1 MNNKSYHLSQS
12 VDSRFIPSLKKERAI
27 DLNQF
32 IELLRDE
39 ENYYPG
45 EQNNTKLM
53 ITRLRKIF
61 YDSWGWSTEV
71 IRGAA
76 TIKGRYDVKMIKDSN
91 AVPKLG
97 VKNKRDKKYHF
108 VGLVPV
114 VVYRKDDREYPG
126 RAGQTP
132 EIYAND
138 NQEVI
143 LPDSLYCDIGHIL
156 TGIDACNYPAPV
168 TPLPG
173 FLWWIYKLFP
183 HVNSN
188 MDFATWL
195 GDIASTVGNFLF
207 DELQNKKYNRESEQ
221 KVIDEYASG
230 SDMLG
235 NIDAYAISRL
245 YNISTNWGV
254 KVTEILS
261 DYYGNNGIGKNYR
274 SVRCSIFCDAMG
286 LKGWNGNKF
295 DNEEGWIR
303 YQVKQ
308 LRIATAFYV
317 YGDLDNFK
325 GLTLALKIWLRLYE
339 KKLAF
344 KLLLTLFL
352 DSLKKEIQE
361 NCVKQNNNEEN
372 K

>member
-1 MNNKSYHLSQS
+1 MSNKSYHLSQP
-12 VDSRFIPSLKKERAI
+12 VESRFIPSLKKEKA
-27 DLNQF
+27 LHLEKF
-32 IELLRDE
+32 IELLQNE

-76 TIKGRYDVKMIKDSN
+76 NIEGRYEVKMVKDSN
-91 AVPKLG
+91 SAPKLR
-97 VKNKRDKKYHF
+97 VNNKRDKKYQF

-114 VVYRKDDREYPG
+114 VVYRKSDREYPD
-126 RAGQTP
+126 RAGQVP
-132 EIYAND
+132 EIYSND

-143 LPDSLYCDIGHIL
+143 LPDGLYCDIGHIL
-156 TGIDACNYPAPV
+156 TGIDACNYPAPI
-168 TPLPG
+168 TPLPR
-173 FLWWIYKLFP
+173 FLRWMYNFFP

-195 GDIASTVGNFLF
+195 GDIASTAGNFLF
-207 DELQNKKYNRESEQ
+207 DELQNKTYNRKSEQ
-221 KVIDEYASG
+221 EVIDEYAPG

-254 KVTEILS
+254 KVTQILS
-261 DYYGNNGIGKNYR
+261 DYYGDNGIGKNYR
-274 SVRCSIFCDAMG
+274 SDRCSIFCDAIG
-286 LKGWNGNKF
+286 LKSWDGKKF
-295 DNEEGWIR
+295 DNEEEWLK

-325 GLTLALKIWLRLYE
+325 GVTLALKIWLRLYE

-344 KLLLTLFL
+344 KLLLSLFL
-352 DSLKKEIQE
+352 NSLKKEIQE
-361 NCVKQNNNEEN
+361 NCIK
-372 K
+372 